1 VVTSLVPELLGKDAL
16 LNEIAEIERRAL
28 EERRTSPRYV
38 RGKEVRRRGYARYR
52 FLKGVQGL
60 PPGVV
65 YGLEWVTVSLPVLY
79 RGEGED
85 EGGGGV
91 AQGGGAGAQ
100 VPPPVSVLGGK
111 LNAKLWTQELEV
123 RGDFKYV
130 VVDGKYVKLRGG
142 RRGVLLIALGLTDH
156 GVRAVLD
163 VVLTREEDVVSYW
176 NLLVRLWRRYNLTL
190 VVADGVKALDTAI
203 SRSGIKVAR
212 QTCLVHL
219 KRRVDRRVRVL
230 LDLLLS
236 LAESVPTRGSR
247 GSPDSR
253 LTRETFAE
261 SVPTRVS
268 PLLSYLLAPREI
280 PPQVEQPGRVLQL
293 PPGEEEVRQVPL
305 PLEDTPDRPG
315 HSPQLQPLGLLSHH
329 CNNITWFL
337 ISS

>member
-1 VVTSLVPELLGKDAL
+1 M
-16 LNEIAEIERRAL
+16 
-28 EERRTSPRYV
+28 
-38 RGKEVRRRGYARYR
+38 
-52 FLKGVQGL
+52 
-60 PPGVV
+60 

-79 RGEGED
+79 RGGGED

-100 VPPPVSVLGGK
+100 VPPPALLRVGREVERQALDPGAGG
-111 LNAKLWTQELEV
+111 E
-123 RGDFKYV
+123 GDFKYV

-176 NLLVRLWRRYNLTL
+176 DLLVRLWRRYNLTL

-253 LTRETFAE
+253 LTR
-261 SVPTRVS
+261 
-268 PLLSYLLAPREI
+268 
-280 PPQVEQPGRVLQL
+280 
-293 PPGEEEVRQVPL
+293 
-305 PLEDTPDRPG
+305 
-315 HSPQLQPLGLLSHH
+315 
-329 CNNITWFL
+329 
-337 ISS
+337 